1 MLTTSLTLPCG
12 ATLRNR
18 LAKAALTE
26 RLSRADYLPNEL
38 HRRLYQSWAEQG
50 PGLML
55 TGNIMV
61 DKRYL
66 SELIL
71 LAQWKAPT
79 CALA

>member
-55 TGNIMV
+55 TGNIMI

-66 SELIL
+66 GR
-71 LAQWKAPT
+71 Q
-79 CALA
+79 